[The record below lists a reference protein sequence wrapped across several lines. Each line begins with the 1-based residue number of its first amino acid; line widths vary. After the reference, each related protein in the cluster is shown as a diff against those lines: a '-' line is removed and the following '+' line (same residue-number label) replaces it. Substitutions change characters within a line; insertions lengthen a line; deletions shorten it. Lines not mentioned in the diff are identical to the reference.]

1 MYECETWSLTLRE
14 ERGLRVCE
22 NKGLRIIFLPKRDE
36 ETSEWRKLHNVLYS
50 SSNNVRVI
58 KSRRIIWAGHL
69 LHMWERRGVRVRY
82 RVLVEKPEERDQ
94 LGDPGVDGKI
104 ILRWI
109 FRKWDVEVRTES
121 SWLMIGTG
129 GGHLWMRQ
137 WTFGFHKYGEF
148 LDQL

>member
-1 MYECETWSLTLRE
+1 
-14 ERGLRVCE
+14 VCE

-121 SWLMIGTG
+121 S
-129 GGHLWMRQ
+129 
-137 WTFGFHKYGEF
+137 
-148 LDQL
+148 